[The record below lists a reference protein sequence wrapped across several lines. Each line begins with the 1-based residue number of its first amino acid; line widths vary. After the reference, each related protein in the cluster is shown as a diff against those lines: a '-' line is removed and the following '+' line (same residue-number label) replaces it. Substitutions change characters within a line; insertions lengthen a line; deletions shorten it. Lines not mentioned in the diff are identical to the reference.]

1 MCSSLTVCFRAA
13 SFQNISQSEGSFRD
27 AFTAAGARVPQKG
40 YPPIGSS
47 LNSSSPHVPNVPPS
61 FSSPPSRAASS
72 SSQLTTTMHSR
83 KRNAFHP
90 NSVVISAS
98 AAQASSSSAGAEWE
112 SPPNVVPN
120 GYPGLRV
127 QIPSVAPTYHHHHH
141 HDAHHHHHD
150 DEHASKRPRRAE
162 PSSPTSVGDIDDPK
176 AIPRCVHTTMAEPPA
191 ALQQPV
197 VLPVA
202 PAPVPVVRAAPPAPS
217 VASAK
222 MQSVIRGLQHV
233 SGCASGCSNP
243 LCVSTRNFVAKVVGH
258 MTAMSQKA
266 AHDSTKCGACQLWT
280 GIVTSHTQTCKIV
293 SCNVP
298 LCSQRK

>member
-1 MCSSLTVCFRAA
+1 MCSSLTLCFRAA

-47 LNSSSPHVPNVPPS
+47 LDSSSPHVSNVPPS
-61 FSSPPSRAASS
+61 FPSPPSRAASS
-72 SSQLTTTMHSR
+72 SSQLMTTMLSR

-98 AAQASSSSAGAEWE
+98 ATRASSSSTGAEWE
-112 SPPNVVPN
+112 LPPNVVPN
-120 GYPGLRV
+120 RYPGLRV
-127 QIPSVAPTYHHHHH
+127 QIPPASPIHH
-141 HDAHHHHHD
+141 HHHHHD

-191 ALQQPV
+191 ALQQPI

-202 PAPVPVVRAAPPAPS
+202 PAQVPVVRAAPPAPS

-233 SGCASGCSNP
+233 SECASGCSNP
-243 LCVSTRNFVAKVVGH
+243 LCVSTRNFIAKVVGH

-280 GIVTSHTQTCKIV
+280 GIVTSHAQTCKTV